1 MMQPNFGVTAAKLH
15 CAAQE
20 RREHSWSVQ
29 VFPMP
34 VFQEIAIEVPVT
46 LHFDGADTP
55 GQVAQH
61 QLVADRME
69 C

>member
-1 MMQPNFGVTAAKLH
+1 MMQPNFGVTAAKLGR
-15 CAAQE
+15 AAQE

-29 VFPMP
+29 VFLLP

-46 LHFDGADTP
+46 LNFDGADRP

-61 QLVADRME
+61 QLVADLM
-69 C
+69 